1 MEAALYIV
9 PTPIGNLSDISQ
21 RAIDVLRQATLIAA
35 EDTRHSQVLLSHL
48 GISTPMVAHHEHSTA
63 GALSKL
69 LDRLRQGESVALI
82 SDAGTPL
89 VSDPGYRLVREVQ
102 DAGLPVVPI
111 PGPCSLITAL
121 CASGLPTNRFYFEG
135 FLPAKSVQ
143 RRRRLE
149 ALAELEVTLIVL
161 EAPHRVAETL
171 QDMLAIFGSE
181 REVTLARELTKS
193 FETIRRLPLE
203 KMWSWVTDDVNQ
215 QRGELVLL
223 LGPPAKQSATTV
235 TQGALRI
242 LRLLSEELPPRKAS
256 ALTAEITGARARD
269 LYNLLMLEKR
279 E

>member
-1 MEAALYIV
+1 
-9 PTPIGNLSDISQ
+9 
-21 RAIDVLRQATLIAA
+21 
-35 EDTRHSQVLLSHL
+35 
-48 GISTPMVAHHEHSTA
+48 MVAHHEHSTA

-89 VSDPGYRLVREVQ
+89 ISDPGYRLVREVQ

-149 ALAELEVTLIVL
+149 ALAEQEVTLIFL

-235 TQGALRI
+235 KEGALRI

>member
-149 ALAELEVTLIVL
+149 ALAELEVTLIFL

-203 KMWSWVTDDVNQ
+203 KMSSWVTDDVNQ

-223 LGPPAKQSATTV
+223 LGPPAKRSATTV
-235 TQGALRI
+235 TEGALRI

-269 LYNLLMLEKR
+269 LYNLLILEKR

>member
-9 PTPIGNLSDISQ
+9 PTPIGNLSDISL
-21 RAIDVLRQATLIAA
+21 RAIEVLRQVALIAA

-63 GALSKL
+63 GAVSKL

-89 VSDPGYRLVREVQ
+89 VSDPGYQLVREVQ

-111 PGPCSLITAL
+111 PGACSLITAL
-121 CASGLPTNRFYFEG
+121 CASGLPTDRFYFEG

-149 ALAELEVTLIVL
+149 ALAEQEVTLIFL

-171 QDMLAIFGSE
+171 QDMLAMFDPA

-203 KMWSWVTDDVNQ
+203 KMCSWVAEDVNQ

-223 LGPPAKQSATTV
+223 LGPPAKQSATKV
-235 TQGALRI
+235 AEGALKI
-242 LRLLSEELPPRKAS
+242 LRLLAEELPPRKAS

-269 LYNLLMLEKR
+269 LYHVLMLEKR

>member
-1 MEAALYIV
+1 VEAALYIV

-21 RAIDVLRQATLIAA
+21 RAIDVLRQAALIAA

-149 ALAELEVTLIVL
+149 ALAELEVTLIFL

-235 TQGALRI
+235 TEGALRI

>member
-1 MEAALYIV
+1 VEAALYIV

-149 ALAELEVTLIVL
+149 ALAELEVTLIFL

-235 TQGALRI
+235 TEGALRI

>member
-149 ALAELEVTLIVL
+149 ALAELEVTLIFL

-235 TQGALRI
+235 TEGALRI

>member
-149 ALAELEVTLIVL
+149 ALAELEVTLIFL

-235 TQGALRI
+235 TEGALRI

-269 LYNLLMLEKR
+269 LYNLLILEKR

>member
-149 ALAELEVTLIVL
+149 ALAELEVTLIFL

-223 LGPPAKQSATTV
+223 LGPPAKRSATTV
-235 TQGALRI
+235 TEGALRI

>member
-149 ALAELEVTLIVL
+149 ALAEQEVTLIFL

-235 TQGALRI
+235 TEGALRI
-242 LRLLSEELPPRKAS
+242 LRLLCEELPPRKAS

>member
-35 EDTRHSQVLLSHL
+35 EDTRHSHVLLSHL

-149 ALAELEVTLIVL
+149 ALAELEVTLIFL

-235 TQGALRI
+235 TEGALRI

>member
-1 MEAALYIV
+1 VEAALYIV

-149 ALAELEVTLIVL
+149 ALAEQEVTLIFL

-235 TQGALRI
+235 TEGALRI

>member
-1 MEAALYIV
+1 VEAALYIV

-149 ALAELEVTLIVL
+149 ALAELEVTLIFL

-235 TQGALRI
+235 TEGALRI

-269 LYNLLMLEKR
+269 LYNLLILEKR

>member
-102 DAGLPVVPI
+102 DAGLAVVPI

-149 ALAELEVTLIVL
+149 ALAELEVTLIFL

-235 TQGALRI
+235 TEGALRI

-269 LYNLLMLEKR
+269 LYNLLMLENR

>member
-149 ALAELEVTLIVL
+149 ALAELEVTLIFL

-235 TQGALRI
+235 TEGALRI

-279 E
+279 K

>member
-149 ALAELEVTLIVL
+149 ALAELEVTLIFL

-269 LYNLLMLEKR
+269 LYNLLILEKR

>member
-102 DAGLPVVPI
+102 DAGLAVVPI

-149 ALAELEVTLIVL
+149 ALAELEVTLIFL

-235 TQGALRI
+235 TEGALRI

>member
-149 ALAELEVTLIVL
+149 ALAELEVTLIFL

-223 LGPPAKQSATTV
+223 LGPPAKQSASTV
-235 TQGALRI
+235 TEGALRI

>member
-149 ALAELEVTLIVL
+149 ALAEQEVTLIFL

-235 TQGALRI
+235 TEGALRI

-279 E
+279 K

>member
-102 DAGLPVVPI
+102 DAGLAVVPI

-149 ALAELEVTLIVL
+149 ALAELEVTLIFL

-223 LGPPAKQSATTV
+223 LGPPAKQSATMV
-235 TQGALRI
+235 TDGALRI

>member
-1 MEAALYIV
+1 
-9 PTPIGNLSDISQ
+9 
-21 RAIDVLRQATLIAA
+21 
-35 EDTRHSQVLLSHL
+35 
-48 GISTPMVAHHEHSTA
+48 MVAHHEHSTA

-102 DAGLPVVPI
+102 DAGLAVVPI

-149 ALAELEVTLIVL
+149 ALAELEVTLIFL

-235 TQGALRI
+235 TEGALRI

-269 LYNLLMLEKR
+269 LYNLLMLQKR

>member
-69 LDRLRQGESVALI
+69 LDRLRQGDSVALI

-149 ALAELEVTLIVL
+149 ALAELEVTLIFL

>member
-149 ALAELEVTLIVL
+149 ALAELEVTLIFL

-223 LGPPAKQSATTV
+223 LGPPAKQSVTTV
-235 TQGALRI
+235 TEGALRI
-242 LRLLSEELPPRKAS
+242 LRLLSKELPPRKAS

>member
-149 ALAELEVTLIVL
+149 ALAELEVTLIFL

>member
-149 ALAELEVTLIVL
+149 ALAEQEVTLIFL

-223 LGPPAKQSATTV
+223 LGPPAKQSAATV
-235 TQGALRI
+235 TEGALRI

>member
-9 PTPIGNLSDISQ
+9 PTPIGNLSDISL
-21 RAIDVLRQATLIAA
+21 RAIEVLRQVALIAA

-48 GISTPMVAHHEHSTA
+48 GVSTPMAAHHEHSTA
-63 GALSKL
+63 GAVSKL
-69 LDRLRQGESVALI
+69 LDRLRQGQSVALI

-89 VSDPGYRLVREVQ
+89 VSDPGYQLVREVQ

-111 PGPCSLITAL
+111 PGACSVITAL
-121 CASGLPTNRFYFEG
+121 CASGLPTDRFYFEG

-149 ALAELEVTLIVL
+149 ALAEQEVTLIFL
-161 EAPHRVAETL
+161 EGPHRVAETL
-171 QDMLAIFGSE
+171 QDMLAMFDPV

-203 KMWSWVTDDVNQ
+203 KMCSWVAEDVNQ

-223 LGPPAKQSATTV
+223 LGPPAKQSATKV
-235 TQGALRI
+235 TEGALKI

-269 LYNLLMLEKR
+269 LYHALMLEKR

>member
-69 LDRLRQGESVALI
+69 LDRLRQGDSVALI

-102 DAGLPVVPI
+102 DAGLAVVPI

-149 ALAELEVTLIVL
+149 ALAELEVTLIFL

>member
-69 LDRLRQGESVALI
+69 LDRLRQGDSVALI

-149 ALAELEVTLIVL
+149 ALAELEVTLIFL

-235 TQGALRI
+235 TEGALRI

>member
-69 LDRLRQGESVALI
+69 LDRLRQGGGVALI

-149 ALAELEVTLIVL
+149 ALAELEVTLIFL

-235 TQGALRI
+235 TEGALRI

>member
-235 TQGALRI
+235 TEGALRI

>member
-102 DAGLPVVPI
+102 DAGLAVVPI

-149 ALAELEVTLIVL
+149 ALAEQEVTLIFL

-235 TQGALRI
+235 TEGALRI

>member
-1 MEAALYIV
+1 VEAALYIV

-149 ALAELEVTLIVL
+149 ALAEQEVTLIFL

-235 TQGALRI
+235 TEGALRI

-269 LYNLLMLEKR
+269 LYNLLILEKR

>member
-149 ALAELEVTLIVL
+149 ALAEQEVTLIFL

-235 TQGALRI
+235 TEAALRI

>member
-149 ALAELEVTLIVL
+149 ALAELEVTLIFL

-235 TQGALRI
+235 TEGALRI
-242 LRLLSEELPPRKAS
+242 LRLLSEELPPRKES

>member
-89 VSDPGYRLVREVQ
+89 ISDPGYRLVREVQ

-149 ALAELEVTLIVL
+149 ALAELEVTLIFL

-235 TQGALRI
+235 TEGALRI

>member
-149 ALAELEVTLIVL
+149 ALAEQEVTLIFL

-235 TQGALRI
+235 TEGALRI